1 MQKQFKQSNIRR
13 GGKQKKE
20 SGSPGIEN
28 SFMDTNSNFQ
38 MVPS

>member
-13 GGKQKKE
+13 GKQKKE
-20 SGSPGIEN
+20 SGSPEIEN
-28 SFMDTNSNFQ
+28 SFMDANSIFQ